1 MLFGVLEGA
10 DDDGHTNFSY
20 RRPVGS
26 RWRDVENINLT
37 ILPLVDIR
45 TFIDL
50 HPSPSLL
57 PEGGERAWGIE
68 RAQREGRGQAVIIIE
83 FYLGSQT
90 RLILAFILTEQFW
103 KNCFRRHA
111 VWSQRDVD
119 MKK

>member
-1 MLFGVLEGA
+1 MRMTMGIVIFHIDVPLAPDGV
-10 DDDGHTNFSY
+10 TS
-20 RRPVGS
+20 
-26 RWRDVENINLT
+26 NINLT
-37 ILPLVDIR
+37 ILLLVDFR

-50 HPSPSLL
+50 LPSPSLL
-57 PEGGERAWGIE
+57 PEGGERAWGID
-68 RAQREGRGQAVIIIE
+68 IE

-90 RLILAFILTEQFW
+90 RLIFAFILTEEFW